1 MTPAPIPAPV
11 TATST
16 LAAGAPVPR
25 AAFPPPPPTPEQV
38 VLLQAVTDY
47 PAVSVLVS
55 TTPAPVMTPA
65 DAAQVRGRVA
75 EAVARL
81 SREDLGPDADR
92 VVDALEGL
100 AERAAQAP
108 TSAGLALFASTEVS
122 MRVPL
127 PVAVKDR
134 VVVDPTFA
142 TRDLVR
148 ALHRTPRHVV
158 LVLNSGEARLF
169 TGAGE
174 VLRPVSRGPF
184 PLTNERPRRPSGAR
198 TTAKDADA
206 AAFLREVDAALG
218 THLRLHP
225 APLVLVGPDRV
236 LAQFRSVSRNLS
248 RLAGALD
255 GNVATLPLPEL
266 VERCRPV
273 LERYLL
279 SRQEEALALL
289 EQRRGASRAVTG
301 MSSAW
306 LAARRELPEMLAV
319 EEGLFFPARVSED
332 GDLLEPADDVEHPD
346 VIDDAVDELI
356 ELVLDRGGW
365 VALVEDGALAGQE
378 RVALTLRSRE

>member
-1 MTPAPIPAPV
+1 VTPPEQ
-11 TATST
+11 
-16 LAAGAPVPR
+16 R

-38 VLLQAVTDY
+38 VLLQAVADY

-65 DAAQVRGRVA
+65 DAARLRGRVA
-75 EAVARL
+75 EAVERVRRERL
-81 SREDLGPDADR
+81 G
-92 VVDALEGL
+92 
-100 AERAAQAP
+100 ERADHAVRALQALAGRASQAP
-108 TSAGLALFASTEVS
+108 TSCALALFASAEVA
-122 MRVPL
+122 MAVPL
-127 PVAVKDR
+127 PLTVRDR

-169 TGAGE
+169 TGAAD
-174 VLRPVSRGPF
+174 VLRPVTRGSF
-184 PLTNERPRRPSGAR
+184 PMQNERPRRPAAAR

-206 AAFLREVDAALG
+206 AAFYREVDAALG

-236 LAQFRSVSRNLS
+236 LAQFRAVSRNLS
-248 RLAGALD
+248 RLAGVLD
-255 GNVATLPLPEL
+255 GNVASLPLPEL
-266 VERCRPV
+266 VDRCRPV

-279 SRQEEALALL
+279 SRQAEALALL
-289 EQRRGASRAVTG
+289 EQRVGASRAVAG
-301 MSSAW
+301 MPSAW
-306 LAARRELPEMLAV
+306 LAARRERPEMLAV

-332 GDLLEPADDVEHPD
+332 GDLLEPATDVEHPD

-365 VALVEDGALAGQE
+365 VALVEDGALGE
-378 RVALTLRSRE
+378 HGGVALTLRTRD